1 MKKILLPL
9 VCCLMATSCLKENT
23 FYMENYTDF
32 ATSYEGKLVTDN
44 AYRFSVVDNQ
54 SGTEDWKK
62 EGERFF
68 IKCDILNRNL
78 EIRLKSL
85 LHVDIEEAL
94 PYTEDENEPDDPV
107 EVMDQ
112 SVSGG
117 YINLALEYFANP
129 SSNAAHVL
137 SCYYEANA
145 AQDEFTFYVLHEG
158 NDENPACMDEKKLER
173 QSALVSI
180 PLWNLLKKGTPTK
193 LNLCLYQLKK
203 AQDGT
208 YTIEQ
213 STFPLY
219 GGSIIL

>member
-9 VCCLMATSCLKENT
+9 LCCLVATSCLKEST
-23 FYMENYTDF
+23 LYVENYSDF
-32 ATSYEGKLVTDN
+32 ASYVEGKLVTDK
-44 AYRFSVVDNQ
+44 AYRFTVVENQ
-54 SGTEDWKK
+54 SGTEGWKK

-85 LHVDIEEAL
+85 QNVDVEEAL
-94 PYTEDENEPDDPV
+94 PYTEEENEPDDPV
-107 EVMDQ
+107 GVIDQ
-112 SVSGG
+112 SISGG

-137 SCYYEANA
+137 SYYYEANA

-158 NDENPACMDEKKLER
+158 NDENPACMDEKKLEKR
-173 QSALVSI
+173 SEVVSI
-180 PLWNLLKKGTPTK
+180 PLWDLLKRGTTTK
-193 LNLCLYQLKK
+193 LSLCLYQLKK
-203 AQDGT
+203 AQDDT

-213 STFPLY
+213 NTFPLF
-219 GGSIIL
+219 GGSIVL

>member
-1 MKKILLPL
+1 MKRILLPL
-9 VCCLMATSCLKENT
+9 LCCLMAVSCLKEDT
-23 FYMENYTDF
+23 FSIQGYQDF
-32 ATSYEGKLVTDN
+32 ATAYQGKLVTDN
-44 AYRFSVVDNQ
+44 GLSLTIVKNE
-54 SGTEDWKK
+54 SGNENWKN
-62 EGERFF
+62 EGERFL
-68 IKCDILNRNL
+68 ILCDILNRNL
-78 EIRLKSL
+78 ETTLKNV

-94 PYTEDENEPDDPV
+94 PYTEEENEPDDPV
-107 EVMDQ
+107 EVMRQ
-112 SVSGG
+112 SISGG

-173 QSALVSI
+173 QSEVLSI

-203 AQDGT
+203 ADDNT

-219 GGSIIL
+219 KGGIVL

>member
-9 VCCLMATSCLKENT
+9 VCCLMATSCLKEI
-23 FYMENYTDF
+23 
-32 ATSYEGKLVTDN
+32 
-44 AYRFSVVDNQ
+44 SVVDNQ
-54 SGTEDWKK
+54 SGTEAWKK

-145 AQDEFTFYVLHEG
+145 AQCR
-158 NDENPACMDEKKLER
+158 PR
-173 QSALVSI
+173 AL
-180 PLWNLLKKGTPTK
+180 LL
-193 LNLCLYQLKK
+193 L
-203 AQDGT
+203 
-208 YTIEQ
+208 
-213 STFPLY
+213 
-219 GGSIIL
+219 

>member
-32 ATSYEGKLVTDN
+32 ATFYEGKLVTDN

-54 SGTEDWKK
+54 SGTEAWKK

-94 PYTEDENEPDDPV
+94 PYTEEENEPDDPV
-107 EVMDQ
+107 EVMDP
-112 SVSGG
+112 
-117 YINLALEYFANP
+117 P
-129 SSNAAHVL
+129 STCCMRA
-137 SCYYEANA
+137 
-145 AQDEFTFYVLHEG
+145 TTRTP
-158 NDENPACMDEKKLER
+158 PAWTRRNWKSSPKC
-173 QSALVSI
+173 
-180 PLWNLLKKGTPTK
+180 
-193 LNLCLYQLKK
+193 
-203 AQDGT
+203 
-208 YTIEQ
+208 
-213 STFPLY
+213 
-219 GGSIIL
+219 

>member
-9 VCCLMATSCLKENT
+9 VCCLMATSCLKDNT
-23 FYMENYTDF
+23 IYIENYSDF
-32 ATSYEGKLVTDN
+32 ATSVEGKLVTDKN
-44 AYRFSVVDNQ
+44 IRLTVVENKTD
-54 SGTEDWKK
+54 SEAWKT

-68 IKCDILNRNL
+68 IVCDILNRNL
-78 EIRLKSL
+78 ETRLKSL